1 MSALDG
7 MVVRR
12 STTAQQVADGLSE
25 RILAGAFPPGDRL
38 RESAIAAELKVARN
52 TVREAVRILELSG
65 LVRYEVNRGAVVI
78 SPTPENVGALYTAR
92 ERLETTAVSRIPT
105 TEQLTGLGDAFD
117 VLAQAAGS
125 RDPRRIVKADMAFH
139 TAIVAMLDSSRLEE
153 FYAELTRELRF
164 YLMVL
169 SVEDREYENPA
180 ALLAEH
186 EAILTAIRSGD
197 PGRAAAEVRSHIEI
211 NARRLKEIL
220 AGRGRQIRPG
230 GPGPAPVLRSV
241 NPKMAVSLSRDVT
254 SHPGRSHQV
263 RPAVRTRSSGTAS
276 RAPAMPGPRGQRDRT
291 GHSTARPPHGSLPP
305 DHRTTAGTRPG
316 SRCTRR
322 GAAGP
327 DGRYRADPF
336 LAMGRPQRTIP
347 IPAIGSV
354 HPILA
359 RASSPQDAQ

>member
-1 MSALDG
+1 MSALHG
-7 MVVRR
+7 MMVRR

-78 SPTPENVGALYTAR
+78 SPTPENVDALYTAR
-92 ERLETTAVSRIPT
+92 ERLETTAVSRTPT
-105 TEQLTGLGDAFD
+105 TEQLTALGDAFD
-117 VLAQAAGS
+117 ALAQAAGS

-211 NARRLKEIL
+211 NAQRLKEIL
-220 AGRGRQIRPG
+220 AERGRQTRPG
-230 GPGPAPVLRSV
+230 GP
-241 NPKMAVSLSRDVT
+241 
-254 SHPGRSHQV
+254 
-263 RPAVRTRSSGTAS
+263 RPALITLRE
-276 RAPAMPGPRGQRDRT
+276 P
-291 GHSTARPPHGSLPP
+291 
-305 DHRTTAGTRPG
+305 
-316 SRCTRR
+316 
-322 GAAGP
+322 
-327 DGRYRADPF
+327 
-336 LAMGRPQRTIP
+336 
-347 IPAIGSV
+347 
-354 HPILA
+354 
-359 RASSPQDAQ
+359 

>member
-78 SPTPENVGALYTAR
+78 SPTPENVDALYTAR
-92 ERLETTAVSRIPT
+92 ERLETTAVTRTPT
-105 TEQLTGLGDAFD
+105 AEQLTGIGDAFD
-117 VLAQAAGS
+117 ALAQAASS
-125 RDPRRIVKADMAFH
+125 RDPRRIVETDMAFH
-139 TAIVAMLDSSRLEE
+139 TAIVAMLASSRLDE

-169 SVEDREYENPA
+169 SVEDREYDNPA

-186 EAILTAIRSGD
+186 QAILTAIRSGD
-197 PGRAAAEVRSHIEI
+197 PRRAAAEVRSHIET

-220 AGRGRQIRPG
+220 AERG
-230 GPGPAPVLRSV
+230 
-241 NPKMAVSLSRDVT
+241 K
-254 SHPGRSHQV
+254 
-263 RPAVRTRSSGTAS
+263 RSSPS
-276 RAPAMPGPRGQRDRT
+276 
-291 GHSTARPPHGSLPP
+291 
-305 DHRTTAGTRPG
+305 
-316 SRCTRR
+316 
-322 GAAGP
+322 
-327 DGRYRADPF
+327 
-336 LAMGRPQRTIP
+336 
-347 IPAIGSV
+347 
-354 HPILA
+354 
-359 RASSPQDAQ
+359 

>member
-78 SPTPENVGALYTAR
+78 SPTPENVDAVYTAR
-92 ERLETTAVSRIPT
+92 ELLETTAVSRPPT
-105 TEQLTGLGDAFD
+105 TEQLTALGDAFD
-117 VLAQAAGS
+117 ALAQAAVS
-125 RDPRRIVKADMAFH
+125 RDPRQIVRTDMAFH
-139 TAIVAMLDSSRLEE
+139 AAIVAMLDSSRLEE

-169 SVEDREYENPA
+169 SMEDREYDNPA

-197 PGRAAAEVRSHIEI
+197 PGRAAAAARSHIETS
-211 NARRLKEIL
+211 ARRLKEIL
-220 AGRGRQIRPG
+220 TERERR
-230 GPGPAPVLRSV
+230 
-241 NPKMAVSLSRDVT
+241 N
-254 SHPGRSHQV
+254 
-263 RPAVRTRSSGTAS
+263 
-276 RAPAMPGPRGQRDRT
+276 
-291 GHSTARPPHGSLPP
+291 STP
-305 DHRTTAGTRPG
+305 
-316 SRCTRR
+316 
-322 GAAGP
+322 
-327 DGRYRADPF
+327 
-336 LAMGRPQRTIP
+336 
-347 IPAIGSV
+347 
-354 HPILA
+354 
-359 RASSPQDAQ
+359 